1 MKRSRRTARIPDS
14 HPGLFDAI
22 EGTDPFGVADI
33 VADEVAR
40 LRRQEAQQAESLA
53 MDPAQARRAERLMF
67 VSFGSGSSGNCA
79 YIGTASQGVLIDAGV
94 DAETVHRQLKAN
106 GVDFARAV
114 QGIILTHD
122 HGDHVRFAYPLL
134 RRTTGK
140 YLWATPKAF
149 TGILRRHNISRR
161 IKDYHKPIYKEFA
174 FEVGPLTITPFETSH
189 DGTDNVGF
197 AIAYGTEVFV
207 VATDMGTVTDR
218 ALHYMSTATV
228 LMVEANYD
236 SQMLATGRYPLYLQ
250 ARIRGARGHMDN
262 LDTGEHLARLWTPA
276 LHHVFLCHL
285 SEDNN
290 TPELALHAATAGLER
305 AGATVLPADAPAY
318 ASGPGAVR
326 LMALP
331 RFDSS
336 PPFFF

>member
-1 MKRSRRTARIPDS
+1 M
-14 HPGLFDAI
+14 
-22 EGTDPFGVADI
+22 
-33 VADEVAR
+33 
-40 LRRQEAQQAESLA
+40 
-53 MDPAQARRAERLMF
+53 
-67 VSFGSGSSGNCA
+67 
-79 YIGTASQGVLIDAGV
+79 
-94 DAETVHRQLKAN
+94 
-106 GVDFARAV
+106 
-114 QGIILTHD
+114 
-122 HGDHVRFAYPLL
+122 
-134 RRTTGK
+134 
-140 YLWATPKAF
+140 
-149 TGILRRHNISRR
+149 
-161 IKDYHKPIYKEFA
+161 
-174 FEVGPLTITPFETSH
+174 GPLTITPFETSH

-336 PPFFF
+336 PLFFF

>member
-1 MKRSRRTARIPDS
+1 
-14 HPGLFDAI
+14 
-22 EGTDPFGVADI
+22 
-33 VADEVAR
+33 
-40 LRRQEAQQAESLA
+40 
-53 MDPAQARRAERLMF
+53 
-67 VSFGSGSSGNCA
+67 
-79 YIGTASQGVLIDAGV
+79 
-94 DAETVHRQLKAN
+94 
-106 GVDFARAV
+106 
-114 QGIILTHD
+114 
-122 HGDHVRFAYPLL
+122 
-134 RRTTGK
+134 
-140 YLWATPKAF
+140 
-149 TGILRRHNISRR
+149 
-161 IKDYHKPIYKEFA
+161 
-174 FEVGPLTITPFETSH
+174 
-189 DGTDNVGF
+189 
-197 AIAYGTEVFV
+197 
-207 VATDMGTVTDR
+207 
-218 ALHYMSTATV
+218 MSTATV

-336 PPFFF
+336 PLFFF